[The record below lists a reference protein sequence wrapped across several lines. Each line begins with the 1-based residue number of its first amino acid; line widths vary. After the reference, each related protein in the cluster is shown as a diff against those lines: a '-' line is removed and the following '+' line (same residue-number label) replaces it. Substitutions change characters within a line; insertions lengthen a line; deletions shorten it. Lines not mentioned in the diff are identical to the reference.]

1 MQQYFVSQLE
11 MKESTITGDDVFHIK
26 SVMRSRIGDKII
38 VSDESVMYLASIS
51 EINKDNVKFI
61 KEEVIQSDTEL
72 PFFVDIYQGYP
83 KGDKLD
89 DICKHSTELG
99 VNKVYAVNMKRS
111 VVKIDSKKLDTKFAR
126 YDKIMKEASEQSH
139 RNRLAHFGGIIDLKK
154 IDFSKYNKLVLAY
167 EETAKNGDLEE
178 FKKAI
183 KGLNKGDSIAIL
195 IGPEGGIDEDEV
207 KYLTGLGFVCAGLGK
222 RILRTETA
230 SLYAL
235 SCISYE
241 SELK

>member
-61 KEEVIQSDTEL
+61 KEEVIQNETEL

-99 VNKVYAVNMKRS
+99 VNKVYAVNMKRTI
-111 VVKIDSKKLDTKFAR
+111 VKLDAKKLETKFLR
-126 YDKIMKEASEQSH
+126 FDKIMKEASEQSH
-139 RNRLAHFGGIIDLKK
+139 RNRLAHFGGVIDLKK
-154 IDFSKYNKLVLAY
+154 IDFSSYNKLILAY
-167 EETAKNGDLEE
+167 EETAKEGDLVE

-183 KGLNKGDSIAIL
+183 KSLNEGDKVAIL
-195 IGPEGGIDEDEV
+195 IGPEGGIDEEEV
-207 KYLTGLGFVCAGLGK
+207 TYLTKLGFVCAGLGK

>member
-1 MQQYFVSQLE
+1 MQQYFISKEDLE
-11 MKESTITGDDVFHIK
+11 KNRITGDDVFHIR
-26 SVMRSRIGDKII
+26 SVMRGRVGDKFIVTDESLMYLVSI
-38 VSDESVMYLASIS
+38 VSIE
-51 EINKDNVKFI
+51 KDVVNFK
-61 KEEVIQSDTEL
+61 KEEAMSLDTEL

-111 VVKIDSKKLDTKFAR
+111 IVKIDPKKLEAKTLR
-126 YDKIMKEASEQSH
+126 YDTIMKEASEQSH
-139 RNRLAHFGGIIDLKK
+139 RTRKAHFGGIIDLKK
-154 IDFSKYNKLVLAY
+154 IDFSNYDSLILAY
-167 EETAKNGDLEE
+167 EESAKQGEYSNFRTEVLKMKEG
-178 FKKAI
+178 
-183 KGLNKGDSIAIL
+183 SRMAIL
-195 IGPEGGIDEDEV
+195 IGPEGGIDETEV
-207 KYLTGLGFVCAGLGK
+207 KYLTKLGFIPSGLGK

-235 SCISYE
+235 AAISYE